1 MKKNNVNQSGM
12 KQSKKGSKKVLKI
25 VIPIVLVVVVLGVMI
40 GKSLASAGEAMAQA
54 MVVETMTVEKGDVAE
69 TIETSG
75 TVVSGQQK
83 VFFSP
88 VNATVETADF
98 QIGDL
103 VKAGDKLVE
112 FNLED
117 LEEQNQKA
125 ELTVKANSLGF
136 QDTVNK
142 SAEMAQ
148 KQADA
153 EKNAAALQQQVDA
166 KKQEV
171 TNLTNAIAGDA
182 QAQAA
187 ALQQTQDSINAQ
199 IAALQQQADDSA
211 AALEAAKSV
220 YDAAQVSQQNAQ
232 VNFDA
237 ATASGDTSAIT
248 AASDALKAA
257 NTALNT
263 AKNEYDTLKS
273 QMDNLDAQI
282 AALQSSMS
290 IGTGEMGD
298 SDLQQRL
305 TTAQSEL
312 AELQAKLESEKA
324 IAEADSGTLS
334 KEAKAQMQTN
344 NNLAEL
350 EQKSLAELIEEGK
363 KGISAEFNG
372 VISDSQIVEGAMVSQ
387 GMQMFTL
394 QSIDD
399 VNVDIT
405 LSKNVY
411 DKVQEGQKAVIT
423 FAGQTYEGTVTRIS
437 RIATSGMGG
446 SNQAATSTAITA
458 TVHIDNPNDKIFLG
472 VEAKVSIQAAEAMD
486 VVILPTEAVNIGKDG
501 SFCWVCEDGIL
512 KKRMIETGV
521 TSDDC
526 VEITS
531 GLKAGEEVIPDP
543 GNHEEGD
550 TVLTEAATKTVE

>member
-1 MKKNNVNQSGM
+1 MKKN
-12 KQSKKGSKKVLKI
+12 KSKNNKSSKKVLKI
-25 VIPIVLVVVVLGVMI
+25 VVPIVLVVVVLGVVVVKNI
-40 GKSLASAGEAMAQA
+40 ASAGEAMAQA
-54 MVVETMTVEKGDVAE
+54 MAVETMTVEKGDVTQ

-83 VFFSP
+83 IFFSP
-88 VNATVETADF
+88 VNATVETADV
-98 QIGDL
+98 QVGDL
-103 VKAGDKLVE
+103 VKTGDKLIA
-112 FNLED
+112 FNLDD
-117 LEEQNQKA
+117 LEAQNQKA
-125 ELTVKANSLGF
+125 ELTVQANSLGY

-142 SAEMAQ
+142 SAEAAK
-148 KQADA
+148 KQEEA
-153 EKNAAALQQQVDA
+153 KNAVAALQQQVDA

-171 TNLTNAIAGDA
+171 ENLASAIAGDA

-187 ALQQTQDSINAQ
+187 ALQEANNSINAQ
-199 IAALQQQADDSA
+199 IGMLQQQQS
-211 AALEAAKSV
+211 EAAVSLEQSKSA
-220 YDAAQVSQQNAQ
+220 YEIAQTAQQNAQ

-237 ATASGDTSAIT
+237 ATAGGN
-248 AASDALKAA
+248 ASDISSASEALKAA
-257 NTALNT
+257 NAVLNT
-263 AKNEYDTLKS
+263 AKNDYDTKKS
-273 QMDNLDAQI
+273 QVDNIDAQI
-282 AALQSSMS
+282 AALQSAMLS
-290 IGTGEMGD
+290 GGGEVGNT
-298 SDLQQRL
+298 DLQQRL

-312 AELQAKLESEKA
+312 ADLQAQLETKKA
-324 IAEADSGTLS
+324 IAEGDTTALS

-372 VISDSQIVEGAMVSQ
+372 VISDSQVVEGATVSQ
-387 GMQMFTL
+387 GMQLFTL

-399 VNVDIT
+399 VNVDVT

-411 DKVQEGQKAVIT
+411 EKVKEGQKAIIT

-437 RIATSGMGG
+437 RIATSGMSG

-458 TVHIDNPNDKIFLG
+458 TVHIDNPDDNIFLG
-472 VEAKVSIQAAEAMD
+472 VEAKVSIQAAEAKN

-512 KKRMIETGV
+512 VKRSIETGV

-526 VEITS
+526 IEITK
-531 GLKAGEEVIPDP
+531 GLKEGEEVIADP

-550 TVLTEAATKTVE
+550 AIVVGNGNAKAE

>member
-1 MKKNNVNQSGM
+1 MKKN
-12 KQSKKGSKKVLKI
+12 KSKNNKSSKKVLKI
-25 VIPIVLVVVVLGVMI
+25 VVPIVLVVVVLGVVVVKNI
-40 GKSLASAGEAMAQA
+40 ASAGEAMAQA
-54 MVVETMTVEKGDVAE
+54 MAVETMTVEKGDVTQ

-83 VFFSP
+83 IFFSP
-88 VNATVETADF
+88 VNATVETAEV
-98 QIGDL
+98 QVGDL
-103 VKAGDKLVE
+103 VKTGDKLIA
-112 FNLED
+112 FNLDD

-125 ELTVKANSLGF
+125 ELTVQANSLGY

-142 SAEMAQ
+142 SAEAAK
-148 KQADA
+148 KQEEA
-153 EKNAAALQQQVDA
+153 KNAVAALQQRVDA

-171 TNLTNAIAGDA
+171 ENLASAIAGDA

-187 ALQQTQDSINAQ
+187 ALQEANNSINAQ
-199 IAALQQQADDSA
+199 IGMLQQQQS
-211 AALEAAKSV
+211 EAAVSLEQSKSA
-220 YDAAQVSQQNAQ
+220 YEIAQTAQQNAQ

-237 ATASGDTSAIT
+237 ATAGGN
-248 AASDALKAA
+248 ASDISSASEALKAA
-257 NTALNT
+257 NAALNT
-263 AKNEYDTLKS
+263 AKNDYDTKKS
-273 QMDNLDAQI
+273 QIDNIDAQI
-282 AALQSSMS
+282 AALQSAMLS
-290 IGTGEMGD
+290 GGGEVGNT
-298 SDLQQRL
+298 DLQQRL
-305 TTAQSEL
+305 TTVQSEL
-312 AELQAKLESEKA
+312 ADLQAQLETKKA
-324 IAEADSGTLS
+324 IAEGDTAALS

-372 VISDSQIVEGAMVSQ
+372 VISDSQVVEGATVSQ
-387 GMQMFTL
+387 GMQLFTL

-399 VNVDIT
+399 VNVDVT

-411 DKVQEGQKAVIT
+411 EKVKEGQKATIT

-437 RIATSGMGG
+437 RIATSGMSG

-458 TVHIDNPNDKIFLG
+458 TVHIDNPDDNIFLG
-472 VEAKVSIQAAEAMD
+472 VEAKVSIQAAEAKN

-512 KKRMIETGV
+512 VKRSIETGV

-526 VEITS
+526 IEITK
-531 GLKAGEEVIPDP
+531 GLKEGEEVIADP

-550 TVLTEAATKTVE
+550 AIVVGNGNAKAE

>member
-1 MKKNNVNQSGM
+1 MKKN
-12 KQSKKGSKKVLKI
+12 KTSKKVLKI
-25 VIPIVLVVVVLGVMI
+25 VIPVVGVVVILGAVVAKNI
-40 GKSLASAGEAMAQA
+40 ASAGEAMAQSMA
-54 MVVETMTVEKGDVAE
+54 VETMKVEKGDVTE
-69 TIETSG
+69 TVETSG
-75 TVVSGQQK
+75 IVVSGQQK

-88 VNATVETADF
+88 VNATVKTADF
-98 QIGDL
+98 QVGDL

-112 FNLED
+112 FNLDD
-117 LEEQNQKA
+117 LEAQNQKA
-125 ELTVKANSLGF
+125 ELTVKANSLGY
-136 QDTVNK
+136 QDTINK
-142 SAEMAQ
+142 SAEAAQ
-148 KQADA
+148 KQAEA
-153 EKNAAALQQQVDA
+153 KNKAATLQQQVDA

-171 TNLTNAIAGDA
+171 ANLTAAVAGDA
-182 QAQAA
+182 QAQAVA
-187 ALQQTQDSINAQ
+187 QQQANDSINTQ
-199 IAALQQQADDSA
+199 IATLQQQQGELAVTVEQAQA
-211 AALEAAKSV
+211 A
-220 YDAAQVSQQNAQ
+220 YNAAQNVQQNAQ

-237 ATASGDTSAIT
+237 ATATGNATDIAT
-248 AASDALKAA
+248 ASETLKAA
-257 NTALNT
+257 NAALST
-263 AKNEYDTLKS
+263 AKNDYDTKKS
-273 QMDNLDAQI
+273 QLDNVDTQI
-282 AALQSSMS
+282 TALKASLST
-290 IGTGEMGD
+290 GTEEGENA
-298 SDLQQRL
+298 DLQKKL

-312 AELQAKLESEKA
+312 ADLQTQLETQKT
-324 IAEADSGTLS
+324 IAEGDTATLS

-372 VISDSQIVEGAMVSQ
+372 VISDRQVVEGATVAQ

-399 VNVDIT
+399 VNVDVT

-411 DKVQEGQKAVIT
+411 EKVQEGQKATIT

-437 RIATSGMGG
+437 RIATSGMSG

-458 TVHIDNPNDKIFLG
+458 TVHIDNPDDKIFLG
-472 VEAKVSIQAAEAMD
+472 VEAKVSIQAAEAKD

-512 KKRMIETGV
+512 TKRIIETGT

-526 VEITS
+526 IEITT
-531 GLKAGEEVIPDP
+531 GLEVGEEVIADP

-550 TVLTEAATKTVE
+550 QITVGTSGAEAE

>member
-1 MKKNNVNQSGM
+1 MKKNKNNKS
-12 KQSKKGSKKVLKI
+12 SKKVLKI
-25 VIPIVLVVVVLGVMI
+25 VIPILLVVVVLGVMVGRNI
-40 GKSLASAGEAMAQA
+40 ASAGEAMAQA
-54 MVVETMTVEKGDVAE
+54 MAVEAMKVEKGDV
-69 TIETSG
+69 TQTVETSG

-83 VFFSP
+83 TFFSP
-88 VNATVETADF
+88 VNATVETADL
-98 QIGDL
+98 QVGDL
-103 VKAGDKLVE
+103 VKAGDKLIA
-112 FNLED
+112 FNLDD

-125 ELTVKANSLGF
+125 ELTVQANSLGY

-142 SAEMAQ
+142 SAEAAK
-148 KQADA
+148 KQEEA
-153 EKNAAALQQQVDA
+153 KNEAAALQQQVDA

-171 TNLTNAIAGDA
+171 ANLTAAVAGDA

-187 ALQQTQDSINAQ
+187 ALQEANNSINAQ
-199 IAALQQQADDSA
+199 IAALQQQQSEA
-211 AALEAAKSV
+211 AAVLEQAKGV
-220 YDAAQVSQQNAQ
+220 YEEAQTAQQNAQ

-237 ATASGDTSAIT
+237 ATAGGN
-248 AASDALKAA
+248 ASDIASTSEALKAA
-257 NTALNT
+257 NAALNA
-263 AKNEYDTLKS
+263 AKNDYDARKS
-273 QMDNLDAQI
+273 QVDNINAQI
-282 AALQSSMS
+282 AALQTAMLS
-290 IGTGEMGD
+290 GAGEAGNT
-298 SDLQQRL
+298 DLQQRL
-305 TTAQSEL
+305 ATAQSEL
-312 AELQAKLESEKA
+312 ADLQAQLETKKA
-324 IAEADSGTLS
+324 IAEGDTAALS

-372 VISDSQIVEGAMVSQ
+372 VISDSQVVEGATVSQ

-399 VNVDIT
+399 VNVDVT

-411 DKVQEGQKAVIT
+411 EKVKEGQKAVIT

-437 RIATSGMGG
+437 RIATSGMSG

-458 TVHIDNPNDKIFLG
+458 TVHIDNPDDNIFLG
-472 VEAKVSIQAAEAMD
+472 VEAKVSIQAAEAKN

-501 SFCWVCEDGIL
+501 SFCWVCEDGVL
-512 KKRMIETGV
+512 AKRSIETGV

-526 VEITS
+526 IEITK
-531 GLKAGEEVIPDP
+531 GLKEGEEVIADP

-550 TVLTEAATKTVE
+550 AIAVENGNAQAE

>member
-1 MKKNNVNQSGM
+1 MKKN
-12 KQSKKGSKKVLKI
+12 KSKNNKSSKKVLKI
-25 VIPIVLVVVVLGVMI
+25 VVPIVLVVVVLGVVVVKNI
-40 GKSLASAGEAMAQA
+40 ASAGEAMAQA
-54 MVVETMTVEKGDVAE
+54 MAVETMTVEKGDVTQ

-83 VFFSP
+83 IFFSP
-88 VNATVETADF
+88 VNATVETAEV
-98 QIGDL
+98 QVGDL
-103 VKAGDKLVE
+103 VKTGDKLIA
-112 FNLED
+112 FNLDD

-125 ELTVKANSLGF
+125 ELTVQANSLGY

-142 SAEMAQ
+142 SAEAAK
-148 KQADA
+148 KQEEA
-153 EKNAAALQQQVDA
+153 KNAVAALQQQVDA

-171 TNLTNAIAGDA
+171 ENLASAIAGDA

-187 ALQQTQDSINAQ
+187 ALQEANNSINAQ
-199 IAALQQQADDSA
+199 IGMLQQQQS
-211 AALEAAKSV
+211 EAAVSLEQSKSA
-220 YDAAQVSQQNAQ
+220 YEIAQTAQQNAQ

-237 ATASGDTSAIT
+237 ATAGGN
-248 AASDALKAA
+248 ASDISSASEALKAA
-257 NTALNT
+257 NATLNT
-263 AKNEYDTLKS
+263 AKNDYDTKKS
-273 QMDNLDAQI
+273 QVDNMDAQI
-282 AALQSSMS
+282 VALQSAVSS
-290 IGTGEMGD
+290 GGGEVGNT
-298 SDLQQRL
+298 DLQQRL
-305 TTAQSEL
+305 TTVQSEL
-312 AELQAKLESEKA
+312 ADLQAQLETKKA
-324 IAEADSGTLS
+324 IAEGDTAALS

-372 VISDSQIVEGAMVSQ
+372 VISDSQVVEGATVSQ
-387 GMQMFTL
+387 GMQLFTL

-399 VNVDIT
+399 VNVDVT

-411 DKVQEGQKAVIT
+411 EKVKEGQKATIT

-437 RIATSGMGG
+437 RIATSGMSG

-458 TVHIDNPNDKIFLG
+458 TVHIDNPDDNIFLG
-472 VEAKVSIQAAEAMD
+472 VEAKVSIQAAEAKN

-512 KKRMIETGV
+512 VKRSIETGV

-526 VEITS
+526 IEITK
-531 GLKAGEEVIPDP
+531 GLKEGEEVIADP

-550 TVLTEAATKTVE
+550 AIVVGNGNAKAE

>member
-1 MKKNNVNQSGM
+1 MKKNNKS
-12 KQSKKGSKKVLKI
+12 SKKVLKI
-25 VIPIVLVVVVLGVMI
+25 VVPIVLVVVVLGVVVVKNI
-40 GKSLASAGEAMAQA
+40 ASAGEAMAQA
-54 MVVETMTVEKGDVAE
+54 MAVETMTVEKGDVTQ

-83 VFFSP
+83 IFFSP
-88 VNATVETADF
+88 VNATVETAEV
-98 QIGDL
+98 QVGDL
-103 VKAGDKLVE
+103 VKTGDKLIA
-112 FNLED
+112 FNLDD

-125 ELTVKANSLGF
+125 ELTVQANSLGY

-142 SAEMAQ
+142 SAEAAK
-148 KQADA
+148 KQEEA
-153 EKNAAALQQQVDA
+153 KNAVAALQQQVDA

-171 TNLTNAIAGDA
+171 ENLASAIAGDA

-187 ALQQTQDSINAQ
+187 ALQEANNSINAQ
-199 IAALQQQADDSA
+199 IGMLQQQQS
-211 AALEAAKSV
+211 EAAVSLEQSKSA
-220 YDAAQVSQQNAQ
+220 YEIAQTAQQNAQ

-237 ATASGDTSAIT
+237 ATAGGN
-248 AASDALKAA
+248 ASDISSASEALKAA
-257 NTALNT
+257 NAALNT
-263 AKNEYDTLKS
+263 AKNDYDTKKS
-273 QMDNLDAQI
+273 QIDNIDAQI
-282 AALQSSMS
+282 AALQSAMLS
-290 IGTGEMGD
+290 GGGEVGNT
-298 SDLQQRL
+298 DLQQRL
-305 TTAQSEL
+305 TTVQSEL
-312 AELQAKLESEKA
+312 ADLQAQLETKKA
-324 IAEADSGTLS
+324 IAEGDTAALS

-372 VISDSQIVEGAMVSQ
+372 VISDSQVVEGATVSQ
-387 GMQMFTL
+387 GMQLFTL

-399 VNVDIT
+399 VNVDVT

-411 DKVQEGQKAVIT
+411 EKVKEGQKATIT

-437 RIATSGMGG
+437 RIATSGMSG

-458 TVHIDNPNDKIFLG
+458 TVHIDNPDDNIFLG
-472 VEAKVSIQAAEAMD
+472 VEAKVSIQAAEAKN

-512 KKRMIETGV
+512 VKRSIETGV

-526 VEITS
+526 IEITK
-531 GLKAGEEVIPDP
+531 GLKEGEEVIADP

-550 TVLTEAATKTVE
+550 AIVVGNGNAKAE

>member
-1 MKKNNVNQSGM
+1 MKKN
-12 KQSKKGSKKVLKI
+12 KSKNNKSSKKVLKI
-25 VIPIVLVVVVLGVMI
+25 VVPIVLVVVVLGVVVVKNI
-40 GKSLASAGEAMAQA
+40 ASAGEAMAQA
-54 MVVETMTVEKGDVAE
+54 MAVETMTVEKGDVTQ

-83 VFFSP
+83 IFFSP
-88 VNATVETADF
+88 VNATVETAEV
-98 QIGDL
+98 QVGDL
-103 VKAGDKLVE
+103 VKTGDKLIA
-112 FNLED
+112 FNLDD

-125 ELTVKANSLGF
+125 ELTVQANSLGY

-142 SAEMAQ
+142 SAEAAK
-148 KQADA
+148 KQEEA
-153 EKNAAALQQQVDA
+153 KNAVAALQQQVDA

-171 TNLTNAIAGDA
+171 ENLASAIAGDA
-182 QAQAA
+182 QAQAV
-187 ALQQTQDSINAQ
+187 ALQEANNSINAQ
-199 IAALQQQADDSA
+199 IGMLQQQQS
-211 AALEAAKSV
+211 EAAVSLEQSKSA
-220 YDAAQVSQQNAQ
+220 YEIAQTAQQNAQ

-237 ATASGDTSAIT
+237 ATAGGN
-248 AASDALKAA
+248 ASDISSASEALKAA
-257 NTALNT
+257 NAALNT
-263 AKNEYDTLKS
+263 AKNDYDTKKS
-273 QMDNLDAQI
+273 QIDNIDAQI
-282 AALQSSMS
+282 AALQSAMLS
-290 IGTGEMGD
+290 GGGEVGNT
-298 SDLQQRL
+298 DLQQRL
-305 TTAQSEL
+305 TTVQSEL
-312 AELQAKLESEKA
+312 ADLQAQLETKKA
-324 IAEADSGTLS
+324 IAEGDTAALS

-372 VISDSQIVEGAMVSQ
+372 VISDSQVVEGATVSQ
-387 GMQMFTL
+387 GMQLFTL

-399 VNVDIT
+399 VNVDVT

-411 DKVQEGQKAVIT
+411 EKVKEGQKATIT

-437 RIATSGMGG
+437 RIATSGMSG

-458 TVHIDNPNDKIFLG
+458 TVHIDNPDDNIFLG
-472 VEAKVSIQAAEAMD
+472 VEAKVSIQAAEAKN

-512 KKRMIETGV
+512 VKRSIETGV

-526 VEITS
+526 IEITK
-531 GLKAGEEVIPDP
+531 GLKEGEEVIADP

-550 TVLTEAATKTVE
+550 AIVVGNGNAKAE

>member
-1 MKKNNVNQSGM
+1 MKKNKNNKS
-12 KQSKKGSKKVLKI
+12 SKKVLKI
-25 VIPIVLVVVVLGVMI
+25 VIPILLVVVVLGVMVGRNI
-40 GKSLASAGEAMAQA
+40 ASAGEAMAQA
-54 MVVETMTVEKGDVAE
+54 MAVEAMKVEKGDV
-69 TIETSG
+69 TQTVETSG

-83 VFFSP
+83 TFFSP
-88 VNATVETADF
+88 VNATVETADL
-98 QIGDL
+98 QVGDL
-103 VKAGDKLVE
+103 VKAGDKLIA
-112 FNLED
+112 FNLDD

-125 ELTVKANSLGF
+125 ELTVQANSLGY

-142 SAEMAQ
+142 SAEAAK
-148 KQADA
+148 KQEEA
-153 EKNAAALQQQVDA
+153 KNEAAALQQQADA

-171 TNLTNAIAGDA
+171 ANLTAAVAGDA

-187 ALQQTQDSINAQ
+187 ALQEANNSINAQ
-199 IAALQQQADDSA
+199 IAALQQQQSEA
-211 AALEAAKSV
+211 AAVLEQAKGV
-220 YDAAQVSQQNAQ
+220 YEEAQTAQQNAQ

-237 ATASGDTSAIT
+237 ATAGGN
-248 AASDALKAA
+248 ASDIASTSEALKAA
-257 NTALNT
+257 NAALNA
-263 AKNEYDTLKS
+263 AKNDYDAQKS
-273 QMDNLDAQI
+273 QVDNINAQI
-282 AALQSSMS
+282 AALQTAMLS
-290 IGTGEMGD
+290 GAGEAGNT
-298 SDLQQRL
+298 DLQQRL
-305 TTAQSEL
+305 ATAQSEL
-312 AELQAKLESEKA
+312 ADLQAQLETKKA
-324 IAEADSGTLS
+324 IAEGDTAALS

-372 VISDSQIVEGAMVSQ
+372 VISDSQVVEGATVSQ

-399 VNVDIT
+399 VNVDVT

-411 DKVQEGQKAVIT
+411 EKVKEGQKAVIT

-437 RIATSGMGG
+437 RIATSGMSG

-458 TVHIDNPNDKIFLG
+458 TVHIDNPDDNIFLG
-472 VEAKVSIQAAEAMD
+472 VEAKVSIQAAEAKN

-501 SFCWVCEDGIL
+501 SFCWVCEDGVL
-512 KKRMIETGV
+512 AKRSIETGV

-526 VEITS
+526 IEITK
-531 GLKAGEEVIPDP
+531 GLKEGEEVIADP

-550 TVLTEAATKTVE
+550 AIAVENGNAQAE